1 MRLIIDTSI
10 IIDELR
16 GGKKWNRLV
25 NEFKKNDTELFL
37 PSIVIFE
44 IFSGQSS
51 KNKKI
56 KDKINNL
63 LSYFQLIDLSEGV
76 AQKAGEIY
84 RDDDSALGVVD
95 YVIAATAM
103 EVGAQIVTL
112 NKKHFS
118 KIPGISIYQTS

>member
-16 GGKKWNRLV
+16 GGKKWDGLV
-25 NEFKKNDTELFL
+25 DGFKKKDAELFL

-56 KDKINNL
+56 KNKIDSL
-63 LSYFQLIDLSEGV
+63 LSYFRLVDLSDGI
-76 AQKAGEIY
+76 AQRAGEIY
-84 RDDDSALGVVD
+84 RDNDSTLGVID
-95 YVIAATAM
+95 YIIAATAM
-103 EVGAQIVTL
+103 EIGAQVVTL
-112 NKKHFS
+112 NKKHFQ
-118 KIPGISIYQTS
+118 KIPGVSIYQTS

>member
-16 GGKKWNRLV
+16 GGKKWNGLV

-84 RDDDSALGVVD
+84 RDHDSTLGVVD

-118 KIPGISIYQTS
+118 KIPGVSVYQTP